1 MDGDVSQGASRGP
14 SPTYEER
21 YATRLT
27 SPISYPALPIRL
39 DWILFIRN
47 YYNFDP

>member
-27 SPISYPALPIRL
+27 PPTWYPALSIRL
-39 DWILFIRN
+39 DENWFRSD
-47 YYNFDP
+47 FDFS